1 MEADSVLRQVAT
13 VAKPAQFKVK
23 AFVGEDL
30 PLERV
35 VGISRSFTPFLHTTV

>member
-1 MEADSVLRQVAT
+1 MEANAILRQVAT
-13 VAKPAQFKVK
+13 VAEPAQFKVK

-35 VGISRSFTPFLHTTV
+35 VGVSRSFTAFL